1 MTRPIILDGDN
12 LARDLRAGLA
22 TEVATLR
29 AGGLEPRL
37 VTILVGDNAASESY
51 VARKH
56 ADCRELGIA
65 SREIRL
71 PETVTADELARQI
84 DHLNQD
90 RSVHGFLVQL
100 PLPAH
105 LDANAFIDRVDP
117 AKDID
122 GLHAQNLGRLMR
134 GDPFLLPCTPAGV
147 LALLQHHE
155 VPLAGR
161 RVVIVGRGTLVG
173 KPLALL
179 LAMQG
184 IDATVTLAH
193 SRTPDLAAITAEAD
207 VVISA
212 TGVID
217 LVRADM
223 IRPGAAV
230 VGVGISSD
238 SSGAMVSDIAE
249 DVQDRAGWVTPRH
262 GSVGPL
268 TRAMLL
274 RNLLKLARGSQSIG
288 RDGSAR

>member
-1 MTRPIILDGDN
+1 MATTSREI
-12 LARDLRAGLA
+12 LRAGLA

-56 ADCRELGIA
+56 ADCRETGGIA

-155 VPLAGR
+155 VPLAEG
-161 RVVIVGRGTLVG
+161 G
-173 KPLALL
+173 
-179 LAMQG
+179 
-184 IDATVTLAH
+184 
-193 SRTPDLAAITAEAD
+193 
-207 VVISA
+207 
-212 TGVID
+212 
-217 LVRADM
+217 
-223 IRPGAAV
+223 
-230 VGVGISSD
+230 
-238 SSGAMVSDIAE
+238 
-249 DVQDRAGWVTPRH
+249 
-262 GSVGPL
+262 
-268 TRAMLL
+268 
-274 RNLLKLARGSQSIG
+274 
-288 RDGSAR
+288 